1 MIKKSIVKWFV
12 LIALIVPFLNGCS
25 LLKKLID
32 KQSSESSKE
41 TNSLDLSKNWG
52 KEDSSNHTSGNIL
65 KSNND
70 LSEITLPEGWKE
82 QKGLNEKADIQA
94 ADSLNN
100 NFMIVLSESKLDF
113 NEMTLDKHSEATRS
127 ILLKAIGNPV
137 VEGPTRLT
145 INGFPAVQ
153 YKITGSIDNLNPVYL
168 HTTIETPKNFHQVL
182 AWTLASKYEKNK
194 PVLDKVIGSFKEVK
208 P

>member
-1 MIKKSIVKWFV
+1 MNHSFRKWFLIIV
-12 LIALIVPFLNGCS
+12 LLVPLIHGCS
-25 LLKKLID
+25 LLKKLTD
-32 KQSSESSKE
+32 KQSSDSSKE

-65 KSNND
+65 KSNNG
-70 LSEITLPEGWKE
+70 SSQITLLEGWKE
-82 QKGLNEKADIQA
+82 QKGLNEKAEIQA

-100 NFMIVLSESKLDF
+100 NFIIVLSESKLDF
-113 NEMTLDKHSEATRS
+113 NDMTIDKHSEATRS

-145 INGFPAVQ
+145 INGVPAVQ

-194 PVLDKVIGSFKEVK
+194 PVLDKVIGSFKEIEK
-208 P
+208 

>member
-1 MIKKSIVKWFV
+1 MKHSFGKWF
-12 LIALIVPFLNGCS
+12 LIIALAVPLVTGCS
-25 LLKKLID
+25 LLKKLAD
-32 KQSSESSKE
+32 KQSSDSSKE

-65 KSNND
+65 KSND
-70 LSEITLPEGWKE
+70 GFSQITLLDGWKE
-82 QKGLNEKADIQA
+82 QKGLNEKAEIQA
-94 ADSLNN
+94 ADPLNN
-100 NFMIVLSESKLDF
+100 NFIIVLSESKLDF
-113 NEMTLDKHSEATRS
+113 NKMTIDKHSEATRS

-145 INGFPAVQ
+145 IHGFPAVQ

-194 PVLDKVIGSFKEVK
+194 PVLDQVIGSFKEVEK
-208 P
+208 